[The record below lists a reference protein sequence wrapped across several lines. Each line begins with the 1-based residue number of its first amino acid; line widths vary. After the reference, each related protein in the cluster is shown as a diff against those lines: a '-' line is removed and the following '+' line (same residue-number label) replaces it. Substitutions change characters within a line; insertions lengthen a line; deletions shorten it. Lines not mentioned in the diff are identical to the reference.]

1 MNMPTVEDV
10 LDDLTLQASEI
21 VSREDDS
28 QIVIDLYNVISQKC
42 ENGDLLNELNGIE
55 RVFYLCQTFV
65 LMMGSGGIE
74 TYYKEP
80 SGNYANET
88 VEALL
93 EMNAKRTALILD
105 RGNGIFH
112 EGIVPE
118 NQQLRMEEL
127 KNLDYSEISWL
138 FDLLDQEFLQLKED
152 LEMLN
157 LNYVLNHKEA
167 FM

>member
-1 MNMPTVEDV
+1 M
-10 LDDLTLQASEI
+10 
-21 VSREDDS
+21 
-28 QIVIDLYNVISQKC
+28 
-42 ENGDLLNELNGIE
+42 
-55 RVFYLCQTFV
+55 
-65 LMMGSGGIE
+65 
-74 TYYKEP
+74 
-80 SGNYANET
+80 
-88 VEALL
+88 EALL

-118 NQQLRMEEL
+118 NQQLRIEEL

-138 FDLLDQEFLQLKED
+138 FDLLDQEFLQLKEN
-152 LEMLN
+152 LEMLS

>member
-1 MNMPTVEDV
+1 MPTVEDV

-42 ENGDLLNELNGIE
+42 ENGDLLNEL
-55 RVFYLCQTFV
+55 T
-65 LMMGSGGIE
+65 
-74 TYYKEP
+74 

-152 LEMLN
+152 SFVN
-157 LNYVLNHKEA
+157 S
-167 FM
+167 